1 MDKEKI
7 IARIMKECEADGEPV
22 TRAEAEEMAE
32 MEIKANGIKS
42 YTQSDVEK
50 KPRKKREVKKDP
62 IKINFIKNLEEWLT
76 NTSVSDIII
85 KNEQRE
91 ISFAINNE
99 TYSLVL
105 TKHRPPK
112 KEKNV

>member
-7 IARIMKECEADGEPV
+7 IARIMKECELDGEPV

-32 MEIKANGIKS
+32 MEIKANGIKN

-62 IKINFIKNLEEWLT
+62 TKISFIHYLEEWLLT
-76 NTSVSDIII
+76 TSVEDVIIV
-85 KNEQRE
+85 NEQRE
-91 ISFAINNE
+91 VSFKINNDS
-99 TYSLVL
+99 YSLVL
-105 TKHRPPK
+105 TKHREK
-112 KEKNV
+112 KEV

>member
-32 MEIKANGIKS
+32 MEIKANDIKN

-50 KPRKKREVKKDP
+50 KPRKKREVKLDP
-62 IKINFIKNLEEWLT
+62 TKVTFIHYLEEWLLT
-76 NTSVSDIII
+76 TSVENVTIV
-85 KNEQRE
+85 NEQKE
-91 ISFAINNE
+91 VSFDIKGEN
-99 TYSLVL
+99 YSLSL
-105 TKHRPPK
+105 IKHRNK
-112 KEKNV
+112 AKEN

>member
-22 TRAEAEEMAE
+22 TREEAEEMAE
-32 MEIKANGIKS
+32 MEIKANGIKN

-62 IKINFIKNLEEWLT
+62 TKISFIHYLEEWLL
-76 NTSVSDIII
+76 TSSVEDVTIV
-85 KNEQRE
+85 NEQRE
-91 ISFAINNE
+91 LTFKIKNDS
-99 TYSLVL
+99 YSLIL
-105 TKHRPPK
+105 TKHRK
-112 KEKNV
+112 KSGN

>member
-7 IARIMKECEADGEPV
+7 ITRIMKECEADGEPV

-32 MEIKANGIKS
+32 MEIKANGIKN

-62 IKINFIKNLEEWLT
+62 AKVTFINYLEEWLLT
-76 NTSVSDIII
+76 TSVEDVTIV
-85 KNEQRE
+85 NDQRE
-91 ISFAINNE
+91 ISFSINGE
-99 TYSLVL
+99 EYSLTL
-105 TKHRPPK
+105 TKHRKK
-112 KEKNV
+112 KEV